1 MNSGLFSHNGSAPE
15 RCAWAALGAHTLI
28 ETTHSAH
35 GLSMPECGSGI
46 IKTYGGDSRGECAI
60 APGLR
65 DDIDDAHTFDRR

>member
-1 MNSGLFSHNGSAPE
+1 
-15 RCAWAALGAHTLI
+15 
-28 ETTHSAH
+28 
-35 GLSMPECGSGI
+35 MPECGSGI